1 MRKTRFVQVVF
12 EIPIFF
18 YAGRLL
24 EWLGLDWTFAVA
36 YFFHASRCYLYT
48 LLEPETVWW
57 VLAPEVLH
65 GFCFSLMWSGAVEKA
80 RQIAPT
86 GWEATTQ
93 TILNTLYYSMAVRA
107 AAAAGWWRVYPLTA
121 DLSASIG
128 SAATADAAAK
138 CRLYSLLALP
148 TDSVLCC
155 MSLF

>member
-1 MRKTRFVQVVF
+1 MNLCVLKTIILPRQARDKHRKVEKTLFVQVVF

-18 YAGRLL
+18 YVGRLL
-24 EWLGLDWTFAVA
+24 EWLGPDWTFAVA

-80 RQIAPT
+80 WQIAPT

-107 AAAAGWWRVYPLTA
+107 AAAAAAGWWRVYPLTH
-121 DLSASIG
+121 
-128 SAATADAAAK
+128 
-138 CRLYSLLALP
+138 R
-148 TDSVLCC
+148 
-155 MSLF
+155 